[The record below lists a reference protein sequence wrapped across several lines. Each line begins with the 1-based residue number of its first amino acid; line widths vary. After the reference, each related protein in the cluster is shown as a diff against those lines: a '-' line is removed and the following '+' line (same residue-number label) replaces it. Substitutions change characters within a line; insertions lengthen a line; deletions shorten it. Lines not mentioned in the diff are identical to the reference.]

1 MRRELRSFWCND
13 LRSVVDDRPFLTVL
27 RVSASSPVQS
37 SRRNENTIGCRSIDR
52 SFRRICGGIRAKGDR
67 KIDLGEN
74 LKPIA
79 GEVIAHSIDRQLRI
93 LWD

>member
-1 MRRELRSFWCND
+1 M
-13 LRSVVDDRPFLTVL
+13 P
-27 RVSASSPVQS
+27 S

-52 SFRRICGGIRAKGDR
+52 SFRRICGEIRAKGDR
-67 KIDLGEN
+67 KIGRQLGGERYAKMNVTIHGERRYDEEWVLIAYTDLGEN

-93 LWD
+93 LGD